1 MTNLQRTI
9 LEYVAS
15 KSSVS
20 TQALLESFPMD
31 LEVFIAEVEG
41 MVDDAGR
48 RLLFFTEGKKS
59 VIAAGSAKAYL
70 KKALS

>member
-1 MTNLQRTI
+1 
-9 LEYVAS
+9 
-15 KSSVS
+15 
-20 TQALLESFPMD
+20 MD

-41 MVDDAGR
+41 MVDNEGR

-70 KKALS
+70 KKELP